1 MSHIIELS
9 KKNNIRELRKYI
21 NGIIIDTHIEQNIE
35 QIIDPNSNPNIEIF
49 DKKEAKEI
57 SDINCYIGSPRCNTP
72 LHNVPQLSVDPKR
85 IYLNM
90 NDTKKVYHILL
101 NNFSNTTTL
110 TETLMYD
117 YSEVFKFFTKNL
129 EKNDIKKLIYKINDK
144 LENYMDNKTIYSLLK
159 SLYVYCNKSLYKKRT
174 NIDSILSLFGST
186 DNIKHVL
193 FYIHKLQSYIENK
206 NNIIDYNK
214 IIKYLERV
222 VYDKDII
229 TPSLLYFINKCKKD
243 GNICVNDL
251 EKILIKC
258 DHHLHN
264 YVYFLNNKKTSFID
278 EGLVCKFIE
287 NLGYKKKLFTVIDNL
302 NLKRGFI
309 FCLSKDNVD
318 YVLKYQPNKSV
329 MELILNCYMKKL
341 NHSAEK
347 QNNNNMNHS
356 AEKQN
361 NNMNH
366 SSSLLH
372 NNNNMNLDSFL
383 LPTCFYV
390 NHDCSYFYIIEKYHT
405 DLYKYFNIL
414 ESKNKILS
422 FTKILEISKFLL
434 NALTILK
441 ENSIIH
447 GDLKLENIVLN
458 YDDDY
463 NIVNLKIIDFDVGL
477 FDKIPKLLLHI
488 SPKYDKIM
496 ENKKIRGTKLY
507 MLKNNDM
514 CFDNDLYSFGV
525 LMLILL
531 YKNMKLIFSTC
542 KNKQDD
548 KKIIIKNENYIKR
561 LNQLRNGL
569 ENDENKIIM
578 LKLISRFM
586 TENTLSYGVE
596 DGITCGIMKRNGI
609 IPTPF
614 FDNHNRNQFLDYIE
628 MITDCLKLKT
638 NIVELNKKYKER
650 LKVEMME
657 SVA

>member
-1 MSHIIELS
+1 MSQIIELS

-21 NGIIIDTHIEQNIE
+21 NGNIIDTHIEQNIDPIID
-35 QIIDPNSNPNIEIF
+35 QIIDPIIDQHIDQNIEINS
-49 DKKEAKEI
+49 KKDLKMR
-57 SDINCYIGSPRCNTP
+57 NNT
-72 LHNVPQLSVDPKR
+72 DPK
-85 IYLNM
+85 IVKCNEIIHLNI
-90 NDTKKVYHILL
+90 NDTRKVYYILL
-101 NNFSNTTTL
+101 NNFSNITTL

-117 YSEVFKFFTKNL
+117 YSEVFKFFTKNM

-144 LENYMDNKTIYSLLK
+144 LENYMDNKIIYSLLK
-159 SLYVYCNKSLYKKRT
+159 SLYVYCNKSLYKKKA

-186 DNIKHVL
+186 DNIKHIL

-206 NNIIDYNK
+206 NNDIDYNK
-214 IIKYLERV
+214 IIKYLERII
-222 VYDKDII
+222 YDKDII

-251 EKILIKC
+251 EKILMKC
-258 DHHLHN
+258 DNHLHN
-264 YVYFLNNKKTSFID
+264 YVYFLNNKKTIFID

-329 MELILNCYMKKL
+329 MELILNCYMKKV
-341 NHSAEK
+341 
-347 QNNNNMNHS
+347 
-356 AEKQN
+356 
-361 NNMNH
+361 NH
-366 SSSLLH
+366 SSSLLQNNNNNLSSSLQK

-383 LPTCFYV
+383 LPSSFYV

-414 ESKNKILS
+414 ESKNKIVS
-422 FTKILEISKFLL
+422 FSKILEISTFLL

-477 FDKIPKLLLHI
+477 FDKIPKSLLHI

-507 MLKNNDM
+507 MLKNTEM

-542 KNKQDD
+542 KNKPDD

-569 ENDENKIIM
+569 ENDENKIRM
-578 LKLISRFM
+578 LKLIASFM
-586 TENTLSYGVE
+586 IENT
-596 DGITCGIMKRNGI
+596 
-609 IPTPF
+609 TPF
-614 FDNHNRNQFLDYIE
+614 FDNENSNKFINYIE
-628 MITDCLKLKT
+628 MIMDCLKLKT
-638 NIVELNKKYKER
+638 NIVELNKKYKEG
-650 LKVEMME
+650 M
-657 SVA
+657 SVKEPGVKL